1 MLFCLCSGLLDIFL
15 TLWTIFTIQIL
26 LLNYNSI
33 ELFNPFFVC
42 VFLSLAF
49 ALIRIQFCSPA
60 LGFIYFYNIQFS
72 WLVVVVIDDINS
84 YFDSSS
90 PWFKLSLF
98 GFAVNQILSTESAS
112 SSELISSPN
121 SISSSKPSSTKV
133 TVSLIRT
140 DSGNSP

>member
-33 ELFNPFFVC
+33 ELIC
-42 VFLSLAF
+42 FLSLSF
-49 ALIRIQFCSPA
+49 ALVGIQFCSPA